1 MTKKKEKGKM
11 RVRIDLKI
19 IIFLLL
25 FCFTKQI
32 DIYLTIMFFCVIHE
46 LGHIIVGLLLKMKPE
61 RLELMP
67 YGLTVSFKVNID
79 DLNKKIKKGTL
90 LELKKIIVAF
100 SGPLLSL
107 ALAIIFLYIDPIYI
121 TKQDAVYSNI
131 LILLFNLL
139 PLYPL
144 DGGRILKSLIYI
156 FKGKQTAEKYI
167 YRISYIT
174 LIIIT
179 IVSSIAI
186 LYLKN
191 IAIFLIVIFLWG
203 LQMKEHMIY
212 KNRKILYETIQQEMD
227 KYDYKNM
234 DIPIENKIN

>member
-1 MTKKKEKGKM
+1 MKF
-11 RVRIDLKI
+11 RIDLKI
-19 IIFLLL
+19 FILVIL
-25 FCFTKQI
+25 FFITNQI
-32 DIYLTIMFFCVIHE
+32 KIYAMIMLFAIIHE
-46 LGHIIVGLLLKMKPE
+46 FGHLISGILLGMRPTKIEVKPFGVSIDFDITRKDYNIKIRKGNLLE
-61 RLELMP
+61 
-67 YGLTVSFKVNID
+67 V
-79 DLNKKIKKGTL
+79 KKIF
-90 LELKKIIVAF
+90 V
-100 SGPLLSL
+100 
-107 ALAIIFLYIDPIYI
+107 ALAGPI
-121 TKQDAVYSNI
+121 TNI
-131 LILLFNLL
+131 LIITILILFNIFNINYYDKMIMIFSNVTLIIFNIF
-139 PLYPL
+139 PIYPL

>member
-1 MTKKKEKGKM
+1 M

-144 DGGRILKSLIYI
+144 DGGRILKSL
-156 FKGKQTAEKYI
+156 
-167 YRISYIT
+167 
-174 LIIIT
+174 
-179 IVSSIAI
+179 
-186 LYLKN
+186 
-191 IAIFLIVIFLWG
+191 
-203 LQMKEHMIY
+203 
-212 KNRKILYETIQQEMD
+212 
-227 KYDYKNM
+227 
-234 DIPIENKIN
+234 

>member
-1 MTKKKEKGKM
+1 M

-32 DIYLTIMFFCVIHE
+32 DIYLTIMFFCIIHE
-46 LGHIIVGLLLKMKPE
+46 LGHIIIGLLLKMKPE
-61 RLELMP
+61 KLELMP

-107 ALAIIFLYIDPIYI
+107 ALAIIFLYINPIYI

-144 DGGRILKSLIYI
+144 DGGRILKSLLHIELGSQEAKKI
-156 FKGKQTAEKYI
+156 I
-167 YRISYIT
+167 NIISNIVIIMLTMIASIT
-174 LIIIT
+174 
-179 IVSSIAI
+179 V
-186 LYLKN
+186 YYFKN
-191 IAIFLIVIFLWG
+191 IAIFLICIFLWIVTI
-203 LQMKEHMIY
+203 QE
-212 KNRKILYETIQQEMD
+212 NRKFKNETKIFEMI
-227 KYDYKNM
+227 KNS
-234 DIPIENKIN
+234 

>member
-1 MTKKKEKGKM
+1 MIM
-11 RVRIDLKI
+11 
-19 IIFLLL
+19 L
-25 FCFTKQI
+25 FAI
-32 DIYLTIMFFCVIHE
+32 IHE
-46 LGHIIVGLLLKMKPE
+46 FGHLISGILLGMRPTKIEVKPFGVSIDFNITRKDYNIKIRKGNLLE
-61 RLELMP
+61 
-67 YGLTVSFKVNID
+67 V
-79 DLNKKIKKGTL
+79 KKIF
-90 LELKKIIVAF
+90 V
-100 SGPLLSL
+100 
-107 ALAIIFLYIDPIYI
+107 ALAGPI
-121 TKQDAVYSNI
+121 TNI
-131 LILLFNLL
+131 LIITILILFNIFNINYYDKMIMIFSNVTLIIFNIF
-139 PLYPL
+139 PIYPL

>member
-1 MTKKKEKGKM
+1 MIM
-11 RVRIDLKI
+11 
-19 IIFLLL
+19 L
-25 FCFTKQI
+25 FAI
-32 DIYLTIMFFCVIHE
+32 IHE
-46 LGHIIVGLLLKMKPE
+46 FGHLFSGILLGMRPTKIEVKPFGVSIDFDITRKDYNIKIRKGNLLE
-61 RLELMP
+61 
-67 YGLTVSFKVNID
+67 V
-79 DLNKKIKKGTL
+79 KKIF
-90 LELKKIIVAF
+90 V
-100 SGPLLSL
+100 
-107 ALAIIFLYIDPIYI
+107 ALAGPI
-121 TKQDAVYSNI
+121 TNI
-131 LILLFNLL
+131 LIITILILFNIFNINYYDKMIMIFSNVTLIIFNIF
-139 PLYPL
+139 PIYPL

-167 YRISYIT
+167 YRISYTT
-174 LIIIT
+174 LIMIT
-179 IVSSIAI
+179 IISSIAI

>member
-1 MTKKKEKGKM
+1 MKF
-11 RVRIDLKI
+11 RIDLKI
-19 IIFLLL
+19 FILVIL
-25 FCFTKQI
+25 FFITNQI
-32 DIYLTIMFFCVIHE
+32 KIYAMIMLFAIIHE
-46 LGHIIVGLLLKMKPE
+46 FGHLFSGILLGMRPTKIEVKPFGVSIDFDITRKDYNIKIRKGNLLE
-61 RLELMP
+61 
-67 YGLTVSFKVNID
+67 V
-79 DLNKKIKKGTL
+79 KKIF
-90 LELKKIIVAF
+90 V
-100 SGPLLSL
+100 
-107 ALAIIFLYIDPIYI
+107 ALAGPI
-121 TKQDAVYSNI
+121 TNI
-131 LILLFNLL
+131 LIITILILFNIFNINYYDKMIMIFSNVTLIIFNIF
-139 PLYPL
+139 PIYPL

-174 LIIIT
+174 LIMIT
-179 IVSSIAI
+179 IISSIAI

>member
-79 DLNKKIKKGTL
+79 DLNKKIKK
-90 LELKKIIVAF
+90 
-100 SGPLLSL
+100 
-107 ALAIIFLYIDPIYI
+107 ALY
-121 TKQDAVYSNI
+121 
-131 LILLFNLL
+131 
-139 PLYPL
+139 
-144 DGGRILKSLIYI
+144 
-156 FKGKQTAEKYI
+156 
-167 YRISYIT
+167 
-174 LIIIT
+174 
-179 IVSSIAI
+179 
-186 LYLKN
+186 
-191 IAIFLIVIFLWG
+191 
-203 LQMKEHMIY
+203 
-212 KNRKILYETIQQEMD
+212 
-227 KYDYKNM
+227 
-234 DIPIENKIN
+234 

>member
-100 SGPLLSL
+100 SGPLISL

-144 DGGRILKSLIYI
+144 DGGRILKSLLHIEFGSQEAKKI
-156 FKGKQTAEKYI
+156 I
-167 YRISYIT
+167 NIISNIV
-174 LIIIT
+174 IIMLT
-179 IVSSIAI
+179 IVASITV
-186 LYLKN
+186 YYFKN
-191 IAIFLIVIFLWG
+191 IAIFLICIFLW
-203 LQMKEHMIY
+203 I
-212 KNRKILYETIQQEMD
+212 ITIQENIKFKNETKIYEMI
-227 KYDYKNM
+227 KNS
-234 DIPIENKIN
+234 